1 MHIPLLALRWP
12 CVLRG
17 YGNMLEEEEH
27 AYPLLG
33 PAAVSGLSSS
43 ASAQAR
49 LTPPRLG
56 LSSSALRADGST
68 SRLAGRSDTWLGVEL
83 G

>member
-33 PAAVSGLSSS
+33 PAAALSGLSSS
-43 ASAQAR
+43 APTQAR

-68 SRLAGRSDTWLGVEL
+68 SRLAGRSDT
-83 G
+83 